1 MPTREININD
11 IARKLGVSK
20 STVSKALNDRA
31 DVGEKTKKR
40 VRQLAAK
47 LNYAPNHFAQ
57 ALNFRESKLVGIIMH
72 DEIHEGFFAQLV
84 RSISGELQKH
94 GYASI
99 FASSAKS
106 GDMEREILKE
116 HLSRFVDGFILIPCS
131 NTDVKFINGII
142 VQGTKLVTV
151 DNYVEGIRASFIGT
165 DFTMGSYLATKFL
178 IDAGHTRIGYI
189 GGPAWATSTTD
200 LADGYRK
207 AHREAG
213 LEISRNLMVGCEYD
227 EVEAKGKFVQLIKN
241 NPDMTAVHGAGS
253 TMSIGA
259 MTGAADL
266 GLNVPADISIT
277 SAGSTTSV
285 TSLDQKC
292 EEIGRTASRIL
303 LDLLDGEKVP
313 PKSIIAPTLVVR
325 NSVRKVS
332 GKGCP
337 RISRINTNNS

>member
-1 MPTREININD
+1 
-11 IARKLGVSK
+11 
-20 STVSKALNDRA
+20 
-31 DVGEKTKKR
+31 
-40 VRQLAAK
+40 
-47 LNYAPNHFAQ
+47 
-57 ALNFRESKLVGIIMH
+57 
-72 DEIHEGFFAQLV
+72 
-84 RSISGELQKH
+84 
-94 GYASI
+94 
-99 FASSAKS
+99 
-106 GDMEREILKE
+106 
-116 HLSRFVDGFILIPCS
+116 
-131 NTDVKFINGII
+131 
-142 VQGTKLVTV
+142 
-151 DNYVEGIRASFIGT
+151 
-165 DFTMGSYLATKFL
+165 
-178 IDAGHTRIGYI
+178 
-189 GGPAWATSTTD
+189 
-200 LADGYRK
+200 
-207 AHREAG
+207 

-241 NPDMTAVHGAGS
+241 NPDMSAVHGAGS
-253 TMSIGA
+253 AMSIGA